1 MRISYA
7 IVSLFCGIL
16 LLSAC
21 EKVINIDLNDSES
34 KVVIEGIVT
43 NENGQLVH
51 TILVSKSCKFSS
63 EGKNNPVNNA
73 TVVITDATSNITDT
87 LVQTS
92 PGNYNTS
99 RILGIIGHN
108 YQLVVIVDGQQY
120 TANSTMPAQVMI
132 DSLYIQELPVFGTNF
147 KQVVPVFQDPF
158 GTKNYYRFG
167 VQVNDSV
174 QRGVDA
180 WDDLLSNG
188 KLNSRPL
195 QIENQ
200 DLLDGNDT
208 VYVTMNNTDSATFA
222 FFNTL
227 YNASGN
233 AQTPGNPL
241 SNISGGAL
249 GYFSAMTIQKS
260 YVLVP

>member
-1 MRISYA
+1 MKISFA
-7 IVSLFCGIL
+7 IVSLLCGIML
-16 LLSAC
+16 LGAC
-21 EKVINIDLNDSES
+21 EKVINIDLKDSQT

-51 TILVSKSCKFSS
+51 TVLVSKSSKFSS
-63 EGKNNPVNNA
+63 EGKNNPVSNA
-73 TVVITDATSNITDT
+73 IVVITDATSNISDT
-87 LVQTS
+87 LLQVS
-92 PGNYNTS
+92 PGTYNTS
-99 RILGIIGHN
+99 KILGIIGHN
-108 YQLVVIVDGQQY
+108 YQLLVTVDGQQY
-120 TANSTMPAQVMI
+120 TASSTMPAQVML
-132 DSLYIQELPVFGTNF
+132 DSLYIQEIPVFGESF
-147 KQVVPVFQDPF
+147 KQVIPVFQDPSSS
-158 GTKNYYRFG
+158 KNYYRFG

-174 QRGVDA
+174 ERGVEA

-195 QIENQ
+195 QIESQ
-200 DLLDGNDT
+200 DLLDGKDT

-227 YNASGN
+227 ENASGN

-241 SNISGGAL
+241 SNINGGAL
-249 GYFSAMTIQKS
+249 GYFSAMTIQKR